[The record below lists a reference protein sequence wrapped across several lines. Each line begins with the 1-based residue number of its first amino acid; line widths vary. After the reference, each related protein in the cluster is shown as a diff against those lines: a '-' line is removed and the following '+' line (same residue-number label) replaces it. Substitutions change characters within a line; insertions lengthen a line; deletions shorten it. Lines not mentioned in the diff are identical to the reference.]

1 MRGLVH
7 DLRFA
12 ARTLVKSPGLTFV
25 TVLTLALGI
34 GANTAVFSMVRALL
48 LRPVSFGTLDRLM
61 WVWATDPKSGL
72 KSLNV
77 SVADYLDLESQ
88 ARSFEGL
95 AAWNQHNVTL
105 TGGEAPQHLI
115 ATETTPG
122 FFSLLSARPALGRVF
137 RADEGEPGRD
147 GVAILSH
154 GLWVRRFGSSPM
166 AIGRSIRVNGRE
178 REVIGVMPASFEFM
192 RATDVFTPIAF
203 TAEERTRRDVR
214 SLAVLGLLRRGVS
227 REQAEA
233 ELAGIASRLALQHPE
248 RNASRGFRAQPLRE
262 ALVGDVAPS
271 FYVLLTFAAA
281 MVLLVACANVANLLL
296 ARASA
301 RRREVAIRYA
311 MGASRGRIMRQLLT
325 ESVLLALLGAGAG
338 MLVAVWGV
346 DLMVRSMPESITR
359 FIPGWAGFGVNGTV
373 LAFAVAVGIATAGIF
388 GLAPALQ
395 SSGAD
400 VHEALKE
407 GQRTAG
413 GGGGVSGMRARQS
426 LVIAEVAL
434 ALVLV
439 TGAWLMV
446 DGFRRQMSSNPGF
459 DRRGMVTMRVTLPD
473 PQYLDPARV
482 AAYDREALERL
493 RALPGVEAVALASR
507 LPWTDWAGNRSTRPV
522 EVAGAPAPSP
532 ERRPKTEVRIVS

>member
-1 MRGLVH
+1 
-7 DLRFA
+7 
-12 ARTLVKSPGLTFV
+12 
-25 TVLTLALGI
+25 
-34 GANTAVFSMVRALL
+34 
-48 LRPVSFGTLDRLM
+48 
-61 WVWATDPKSGL
+61 
-72 KSLNV
+72 
-77 SVADYLDLESQ
+77 
-88 ARSFEGL
+88 
-95 AAWNQHNVTL
+95 
-105 TGGEAPQHLI
+105 
-115 ATETTPG
+115 
-122 FFSLLSARPALGRVF
+122 
-137 RADEGEPGRD
+137 
-147 GVAILSH
+147 
-154 GLWVRRFGSSPM
+154 
-166 AIGRSIRVNGRE
+166 
-178 REVIGVMPASFEFM
+178 M

-233 ELAGIASRLALQHPE
+233 ELVGIASRLALQHPE
-248 RNASRGFRAQPLRE
+248 TSASRGFRAQPLRE
-262 ALVGDVAPS
+262 ALVGDVEPS
-271 FYVLLTFAAA
+271 FYVLLTLRGGDGAVGRVRQRGEPAAG
-281 MVLLVACANVANLLL
+281 
-296 ARASA
+296 AR
-301 RRREVAIRYA
+301 I
-311 MGASRGRIMRQLLT
+311 GQASRGRDPLRDGCLPRPRRAPAPDR
-325 ESVLLALLGAGAG
+325 ERAAR
-338 MLVAVWGV
+338 VARRRGRSGGGGV
-346 DLMVRSMPESITR
+346 GRRSHGEEHARVDHP

-446 DGFRRQMSSNPGF
+446 DGFRRQMNSNPGF

-493 RALPGVEAVALASR
+493 RALPGVEA
-507 LPWTDWAGNRSTRPV
+507 
-522 EVAGAPAPSP
+522 
-532 ERRPKTEVRIVS
+532 